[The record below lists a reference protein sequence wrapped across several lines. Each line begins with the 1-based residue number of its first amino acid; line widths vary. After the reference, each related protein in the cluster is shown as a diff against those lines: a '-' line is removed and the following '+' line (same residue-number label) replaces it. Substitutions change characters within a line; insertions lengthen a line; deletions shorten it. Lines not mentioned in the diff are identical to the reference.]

1 MKSDV
6 YKITHKDGSEV
17 RFCRAGEPKPF
28 VGFTYGFG
36 GGTTGWRQIHYT
48 DVFASF
54 ANYEQDTA
62 AWDIAASSEEEAGD
76 WIMKY
81 TL

>member
-6 YKITHKDGSEV
+6 YKITHKDGCEV

-28 VGFTYGFG
+28 VGFTFAFG
-36 GGTTGWRQIHYT
+36 GLNTGWRQIHWT
-48 DVFASF
+48 DVFATV
-54 ANYEQDTA
+54 ATYEQDTVR
-62 AWDIAASSEEEAGD
+62 WVVEPSSEEEAGD
-76 WIMKY
+76 WILKY